1 MRRYSPDSSSS
12 FVAKQ
17 QYQQKVELLCGLIL
31 GKDTDL
37 EINIFF
43 STSFFLREK
52 DESLIYKFYFV
63 LIKFKLMIFCDHF
76 S

>member
-43 STSFFLREK
+43 FYLIFFKGER
-52 DESLIYKFYFV
+52 
-63 LIKFKLMIFCDHF
+63 
-76 S
+76 